1 MGLFEKLKQQASEA
15 TSGLGL
21 GNYFSSEPQPAETN
35 CQQQMQAAPPPPPAQ
50 AQAQQPAPSGN
61 TQIYNPMLEN
71 LIEMALADGELT
83 EKEKQVLF
91 KRAQAMGIDLDE
103 FEMVL
108 DAKLY
113 EKKKEMQQT
122 PQHSQAAP
130 KSDKYGDVRKCPG
143 CGAIVES
150 FSTRCPDC
158 GHEFRNINTSTSINT
173 LMQQLYDYDTKNPGG
188 LEIVDMFT
196 GSAMRRVQRKAQI
209 ISNFPFPTTKEDMLE
224 FLVMAAPLAKKKGG
238 FFAKMGDAG
247 SANMEHNQL
256 VPAWH
261 AKCEQII
268 IKARLSMKNDK
279 ETLAEIEKYAKEL
292 KIK

>member
-1 MGLFEKLKQQASEA
+1 MGLLDNLKKQVAETA
-15 TSGLGL
+15 SGLGL
-21 GNYFSSEPQPAETN
+21 DNIVSNVVRPGDAVS
-35 CQQQMQAAPPPPPAQ
+35 QQTQTTPPPPP

-113 EKKKEMQQT
+113 ERKKGMQQAT
-122 PQHSQAAP
+122 QNSQAAP

-150 FSTRCPDC
+150 FNTRCPDC
-158 GHEFRNINTSTSINT
+158 GHEFRNINTSASINA

-188 LEIVDMFT
+188 LEIVDNIT
-196 GSAMRRVQRKAQI
+196 GAAMRRVQRKAQI

-224 FLVMAAPLAKKKGG
+224 FLVMATPLAKKKGG
-238 FFAKMGDAG
+238 FFAKMGDEG

-268 IKARLSMKNDK
+268 MKARLAMKNDK